1 MRLLPLLCLFGLTV
15 ALAHA
20 SSDLPESHLQ
30 LERWLDERH
39 AATSLLQVGAFASTS
54 ASDTSTGIRLARA
67 RAADLHA
74 MSAADPPLA
83 LRAMKRLEAYRER
96 PAFPAFL
103 ETYMEE
109 RVNANVQFDVV
120 AFAARR
126 HRDGRAAVADGT
138 HIHAAARARAADAD
152 KIVRS
157 ITYARADGSSRTCTV
172 SSHGPGS
179 YVDSLPT
186 RNALSV
192 HGFVT
197 VDVAASAAAAA
208 AAAAAVADRKTVAG
222 DACAKSFAYKGKTY
236 TGACTSVDVK
246 KGEWCYLPKGAKG
259 KDGKNW
265 GMCVAKG
272 SVAPAS
278 AAAGSCRFV
287 MEETACSI
295 TAAGAGRDTAST
307 VSALQVVATYVN
319 GNDEPVSRAFD
330 GGRKEAESWCRS
342 VFRSAAVV
350 PAGPFAD
357 TAAYA
362 KFVDEAGIGSP
373 DKLQKWE
380 KESGGSNML

>member
-1 MRLLPLLCLFGLTV
+1 MRWESGLPPHTNARSLALPLPPLPFSLKHKVACVAKQTLCADVCKKDEKDAKKDEKEG
-15 ALAHA
+15 AA
-20 SSDLPESHLQ
+20 
-30 LERWLDERH
+30 LERVLCPV
-39 AATSLLQVGAFASTS
+39 ACGASKSSTS
-54 ASDTSTGIRLARA
+54 S
-67 RAADLHA
+67 
-74 MSAADPPLA
+74 
-83 LRAMKRLEAYRER
+83 
-96 PAFPAFL
+96 
-103 ETYMEE
+103 
-109 RVNANVQFDVV
+109 
-120 AFAARR
+120 
-126 HRDGRAAVADGT
+126 
-138 HIHAAARARAADAD
+138 
-152 KIVRS
+152 
-157 ITYARADGSSRTCTV
+157 SSR
-172 SSHGPGS
+172 
-179 YVDSLPT
+179 
-186 RNALSV
+186 
-192 HGFVT
+192 
-197 VDVAASAAAAA
+197 
-208 AAAAAVADRKTVAG
+208 KTLAG
-222 DACAKSFAYKGKTY
+222 DACAKSFAYEGKTY

-272 SVAPAS
+272 SVVPVS

-295 TAAGAGRDTAST
+295 TAAGAGRDTANT
-307 VSALQVVATYVN
+307 VSALQVIATYIN

-330 GGRKEAESWCRS
+330 GGRKAAESWCRS

>member
-1 MRLLPLLCLFGLTV
+1 MRLLPLLCLCGLAA

-20 SSDLPESHLQ
+20 ASDLPESHLQ

-39 AATSLLQVGAFASTS
+39 AATSLLQVGTSASTS
-54 ASDTSTGIRLARA
+54 ASDASAGIRLARA

-74 MSAADPPLA
+74 LSAADPPLA

-126 HRDGRAAVADGT
+126 HQGGRAAAADGT
-138 HIHAAARARAADAD
+138 HILAAAHARAADEA
-152 KIVRS
+152 KISRS
-157 ITYARADGSSRTCTV
+157 ITYARADGSSRTCAV

-208 AAAAAVADRKTVAG
+208 AAAADRKTTAG

-246 KGEWCYLPKGAKG
+246 RGEWCYLPKGAKG

-272 SVAPAS
+272 SVVPVS

-295 TAAGAGRDTAST
+295 TAAGAGRDTANT
-307 VSALQVVATYVN
+307 VSALQVIATYIN

-330 GGRKEAESWCRS
+330 GGRKAAESWCRS